1 MKRILI
7 VVALL
12 LGVGIAGYQYT
23 QYSSEKDVLNQLD
36 SQIEATDAQI
46 QQYTAML
53 SELPASQF
61 STNTDMLNAALNS
74 KSVKLMQITA
84 QVKDESGRYSNVATV
99 NSVEETAFFTNTISR
114 IVLDVS
120 YKDVNKAYKYVSKLE
135 VPYSAVNFD
144 LKKKVISIYL
154 VPVSIGDSDISSE
167 FTTPVT
173 DLQNTQSEDSQTTN
187 KATSATESAGGA
199 EDVIPSGVESTQMD
213 IQYLGGDE

>member
-7 VVALL
+7 VVTLL

-120 YKDVNKAYKYVSKLE
+120 YKDVKKAYKYVSKLE

-199 EDVIPSGVESTQMD
+199 EDVIPSVVESTQMD